1 MSRKYDYHSMSYTD
15 VLQLFRSST
24 LGLTPRETE
33 DRLGIYG
40 HNRLIEKGRPSVIS
54 IFFAQFQDLMTV
66 ILLGATLVSGLLGE
80 YADAATIIAIVLLNA
95 ALGLIQELKAEK
107 AMAALKELAAPVV
120 TVRRGG
126 QEQILKAEFL
136 VPGDIVLLTAG
147 DRVPADLRLGH
158 TSAFEVEEAALTGES
173 LPVKKSVK
181 EVCQQSSLP
190 ERRCMAYFGTMV
202 TKGNASG
209 VVVATGMETEVG
221 RIAELLQT
229 VQEPTPLQN
238 RLSQLGR
245 YLVAACL
252 LVCAGV
258 VVLGITRGEPVHR
271 MFLAG
276 VSLAV
281 AAIPEGLPAIV
292 TIVLALGVQ
301 RISKVNALVRRLPA
315 VETLGSAS
323 VICSDKTG
331 TLTCNQMT
339 VREIYAAGHCYVVS
353 GDGLNLRGEF
363 KSLRNTSLPEDN
375 SALKLAL
382 RIGAVCNNS
391 KLTTGKSISVIGD
404 PTEGALLVAAR
415 KAQLQLTDTRLGEIP
430 FDSARKT
437 MSVIVED
444 HSGKRWLFTKGAPDT
459 LLGNCP
465 YELSDGKRKR
475 MTINRLDA
483 ITSQNEHYAAR
494 GLRVLGLAYREYS
507 GDVDI
512 DECDLVERDL
522 TFVGL
527 VAMQDPPR
535 PEVKDALR
543 LCQLAGIRVIMITG
557 DHALT
562 ALAIAKEIGMIGKD
576 GRVVLGS
583 EVANLSEAKLWD
595 VVADVNVF
603 ARVSPEHKL
612 RIVRALRHQGHVV
625 AMTGDGINDAPAL
638 KEADIGVS
646 MGQCGTEV
654 AREASSLVLQD
665 DNFATVVEAVREGRG
680 IYDNIRKF
688 IRYLLACNVGEL
700 LSVFIAMS
708 AGLPLPLRPMQIL
721 WVNLVTDGLPA
732 MALGVDTPDSQI
744 MLRLPRPRDEGIFSR
759 GLARKIVS
767 RGVLIGISTA
777 LVFGVSLHLHGDLAR
792 AQTMAFCTLVLCQ
805 LFHVFDCRSEVM
817 GVVEKGIL
825 TNPLLLASVVS
836 SLVLVLVSIYV
847 PFLQGLFGNVPLDL
861 RQWVIIGLASGLP
874 SIVIGVR
881 RVVLYR
887 ARR

>member
-24 LGLTPRETE
+24 PGLTPREAE
-33 DRLGIYG
+33 DRLEIYG
-40 HNRLIEKGRPSVIS
+40 HNRLAEKRRPSAIR
-54 IFFAQFQDLMTV
+54 IFLAQFKDLMTL

-95 ALGLIQELKAEK
+95 CLGLIQEIRAEK

-126 QEQILKAEFL
+126 QEQILKAEYL

-147 DRVPADLRLGH
+147 DRIPADMRLGH

-181 EVCQQSSLP
+181 EVAEQAPLP
-190 ERRCMAYFGTMV
+190 ERRPMVYFGTMV

-229 VQEPTPLQN
+229 EQEPTPLQN
-238 RLSQLGR
+238 RLSQLGK
-245 YLVAACL
+245 YIVAACL
-252 LVCAGV
+252 LVCSGV
-258 VVLGITRGEPVHR
+258 VALGIMRGEPVHH
-271 MFLAG
+271 MLLAG

-315 VETLGSAS
+315 VETLGSAT

-339 VREIYAAGHCYVVS
+339 VREIYVAGHGFVVT

-363 KSLRNTSLPEDN
+363 RPIENSLSQKDD

-391 KLTTGKSISVIGD
+391 KLTTGKFISVIGD
-404 PTEGALLVAAR
+404 PTEGALIVAAR
-415 KAQLQLTDTRLGEIP
+415 KAQLELTDRRLGEVP

-437 MSVIVED
+437 MSVVIED
-444 HSGKRWLFTKGAPDT
+444 RLGKRWLFTKGAPDT
-459 LLGNCP
+459 LLTKCS
-465 YELSDGKRKR
+465 YELSSGKRKR
-475 MTINRLDA
+475 LSRERLDV
-483 ITSQNEHYAAR
+483 ITGQNEHYASR
-494 GLRVLGLAYREYS
+494 GLRVLGLAYREYN
-507 GDVDI
+507 GDAEI
-512 DECDLVERDL
+512 EKADLVEQDL

-527 VAMQDPPR
+527 IAMQDPPR
-535 PEVKDALR
+535 PEAKDALS

-562 ALAIAKEIGMIGKD
+562 ALAIAKEIGMTGRD

-583 EVANLSEAKLWD
+583 EIANLSEPKLRD
-595 VVADVNVF
+595 VVAEVNIY

-708 AGLPLPLRPMQIL
+708 IALPLPLRPMQIL

-732 MALGVDTPDSQI
+732 MALGVDIPDAQI
-744 MLRLPRPRDEGIFSR
+744 MLRPPRLRNEGIFSR
-759 GLARKIVS
+759 GLARKIIS

-777 LVFGVSLHLHGDLAR
+777 LVFGASLQMHGDLAR
-792 AQTMAFCTLVLCQ
+792 AQTMAFGTLVLCQ

-817 GVVEKGIL
+817 GVAEKGIL
-825 TNPLLLASVVS
+825 TNPLLLASVGL

-861 RQWVIIGLASGLP
+861 RQWVIIVLASGLP
-874 SIVIGVR
+874 SIIIGMR
-881 RVVLYR
+881 RAVLYR
-887 ARR
+887 VRR